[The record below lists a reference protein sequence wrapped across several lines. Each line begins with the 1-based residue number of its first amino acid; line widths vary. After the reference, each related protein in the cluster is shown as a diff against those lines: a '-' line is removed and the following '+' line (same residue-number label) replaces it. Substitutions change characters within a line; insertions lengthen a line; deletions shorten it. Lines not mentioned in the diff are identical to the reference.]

1 MPNYSLSNVKKQKI
15 IIYRLLMNLYYFTC
29 HSPYILLIY
38 YKEVGIKI
46 LIQPEHLPINHYCE
60 LHRYFC
66 MIICLNQKKYILLMR
81 KLKER

>member
-1 MPNYSLSNVKKQKI
+1 MPNYSLSNAKKQKI
-15 IIYRLLMNLYYFTC
+15 IIYRLPISRYYFTC

-46 LIQPEHLPINHYCE
+46 LIQPEHLPINYYCE

-66 MIICLNQKKYILLMR
+66 MIICLNQKKYILLKR
-81 KLKER
+81 KL